1 MPSREAPP
9 IPPKKLSG
17 TETTSAQGQDTT
29 RKISARLIHPLHA
42 PPPRSGGSTASSSAL
57 TTTRG
62 VYQRAKRVMKFST
75 RAFFS
80 EEFSTSSR
88 MRATVL
94 SA

>member
-1 MPSREAPP
+1 M
-9 IPPKKLSG
+9 PPKKLRG

-29 RKISARLIHPLHA
+29 RKISARRSQSLQA
-42 PPPRSGGSTASSSAL
+42 PCPSRGGSSASSSAL
-57 TTTRG
+57 ATTSG

-80 EEFSTSSR
+80 AEFSTSSR